1 MTITIPDLQARFD
14 QAQTTGDLAPAIDGL
29 KSLFGMNEI
38 HPSVVNYLEQLRT
51 HTIPNKPFYLTRWGE
66 LAKHCLT
73 YETVFGID
81 EAGYFP
87 AILIAGSF
95 MSIEFYLM
103 VESGAV
109 VVMHSDS
116 TTEIGDD
123 LYEDDLS
130 NFHEALLAD
139 YSAFNIDQFIA
150 IKRAFAD
157 TPDEDLSDLD
167 PETFFTTLAGAL
179 GWDLKTLY
187 DNRYHSA
194 FDWMLD
200 ITDEH
205 GDVLQELSES

>member
-1 MTITIPDLQARFD
+1 MTITDLQPHFD
-14 QAQTTGDLAPAIDGL
+14 QAKTTGDFAPVTDGL
-29 KSLFGMNEI
+29 KSLLGVTDI
-38 HPSVVNYLEQLRT
+38 QPSVVNYLEQLRT
-51 HTIPNKPFYLTRWGE
+51 HAIPNKPFYLTTWGE
-66 LAKHCLT
+66 IAKHCLT

-81 EAGYFP
+81 GAGYFP

-116 TTEIGDD
+116 TTEIGSD
-123 LYEDDLS
+123 LYEDELS
-130 NFHEALLAD
+130 DFHEALLAD

-157 TPDEDLSDLD
+157 TPDENLSDLD
-167 PETFFTTLAGAL
+167 PETFFTKLAGAL

-187 DNRYHSA
+187 DKRYHSA

-200 ITDEH
+200 ITEEND
-205 GDVLQELSES
+205 DVLQSLAES